1 MDRDELEYEFRKLEI
16 EKIVDLFLKLRN
28 INSKLAERLELV
40 ETQLDELTDFDT
52 LLESI
57 KWNKRWYW
65 YEKMIKILNY
75 SYFIG
80 LDK

>member
-28 INSKLAERLELV
+28 INSKLAARLELV

-57 KWNKRWYW
+57 K
-65 YEKMIKILNY
+65 
-75 SYFIG
+75 
-80 LDK
+80 

>member
-57 KWNKRWYW
+57 K
-65 YEKMIKILNY
+65 
-75 SYFIG
+75 
-80 LDK
+80 